1 MMVIVQIQ
9 ESETRVIA
17 VRMLPARERSR
28 GNLVAMVEY
37 AIPLATVFLAHHQES
52 LLSLLYRMLMTRSA
66 IGGHLTLR
74 QIRQRT

>member
-1 MMVIVQIQ
+1 MMVIVPIQ

-17 VRMLPARERSR
+17 VRMLPAMERSR

-52 LLSLLYRMLMTRSA
+52 LPSLLYRTLMTRSA

-74 QIRQRT
+74 QIRQLT